1 MKRATR
7 FLLFIAVLAGS
18 LLALT
23 GTPRDPWLWAYI
35 GAWVVA
41 FVGLVSSADDDLMRE
56 RFHPPEAGADK
67 IALRVIRALAF
78 ATMIVGALDVGR
90 WHLTPTIAAPL
101 RIAGLLGM
109 IAGCALIA
117 ASMRANRFFSAVVRI
132 QRDRGHRVISSG
144 PYARIRHPGYAGM
157 IFGVPLSAL
166 ALGSWLGVGL
176 ALTYAALIVRRVAFE
191 DGFLQRNLEG
201 YREYAS
207 IVRYRLVPGA
217 W

>member
-1 MKRATR
+1 
-7 FLLFIAVLAGS
+7 
-18 LLALT
+18 
-23 GTPRDPWLWAYI
+23 
-35 GAWVVA
+35 
-41 FVGLVSSADDDLMRE
+41 
-56 RFHPPEAGADK
+56 
-67 IALRVIRALAF
+67 
-78 ATMIVGALDVGR
+78 
-90 WHLTPTIAAPL
+90 
-101 RIAGLLGM
+101 
-109 IAGCALIA
+109 
-117 ASMRANRFFSAVVRI
+117 
-132 QRDRGHRVISSG
+132 
-144 PYARIRHPGYAGM
+144 M

>member
-1 MKRATR
+1 MKRLSR
-7 FLLFIAVLAGS
+7 FLLFVVVLSGS
-18 LLALT
+18 LVALT

-35 GAWVVA
+35 GAWIVA
-41 FVGLVSSADDDLMRE
+41 FIGLVASADDDLMRE
-56 RFHPPEAGADK
+56 RFHPPEASADQTALRFIRF
-67 IALRVIRALAF
+67 IAL

-90 WHLTPTIAAPL
+90 WHLAPAVPSPL
-101 RIAGLLGM
+101 RIAGLAGM

-117 ASMRANRFFSAVVRI
+117 ASMRANRFFSAVVRV
-132 QRDRGHRVISSG
+132 QRDRGHRVVSSG

-207 IVRYRLVPGA
+207 MVRYRLVPGA